1 MQSLT
6 MLRQPHV
13 SHLLLASVVGRI
25 PAAVAALAISLLLR
39 AEGWAYGRV
48 GLAVGVFAVGQ
59 ALGGPAL
66 ARLVDRRGQTA
77 VLATSAVLSSLGFVL
92 LPVAAASTTSTAS
105 TAGAVVCAAVAGLA
119 TPPLEPCLRALWPA
133 LVGERRLDAALGL
146 DAASQE
152 LIFIVGP
159 LLVAGANAVGGPASS
174 LWVAAALGVV
184 GTVLFLLAPPPRAW
198 RPVPR
203 EPHWLGPLRSGRLAL
218 LLVALVGSGVAL
230 GAMTLY
236 VVAYADGRAA
246 DGHAIPGGAG
256 LLLSLNALGALLGAV
271 GYGTVT
277 WRMPLARRLGALAV
291 GMALA
296 FAGLVATPGL
306 GWLVVLLVAGGACF
320 APMLAV
326 AFSLV
331 GALSLPENITE
342 AFAWLVTLI
351 TAGIALGSLLGG
363 LALTAGLAGG
373 ALVAAAGATA
383 GALVIGL
390 AQRLWAVGATG
401 SSWSAVDEQ
410 SE

>member
-1 MQSLT
+1 VSSPLT
-6 MLRQPHV
+6 LLRQPHV

-66 ARLVDRRGQTA
+66 ARLVDRRGQPA
-77 VLATSAVLSSLGFVL
+77 VLASSAVLSSLGFVL
-92 LPVAAASTTSTAS
+92 LPVGAAS

-159 LLVAGANAVGGPASS
+159 LLVAGANAVGGPAAS

-184 GTVLFLLAPPPRAW
+184 GTCAFLLAPPPRAW

-230 GAMTLY
+230 GAMTLFA
-236 VVAYADGRAA
+236 VAYADGRAA
-246 DGHAIPGGAG
+246 AGQSIPGGAG

-271 GYGTVT
+271 GYGSVS
-277 WRMPLARRLGALAV
+277 WRMPLARRLCWLAV
-291 GMALA
+291 GMAAA
-296 FAGLVATPGL
+296 FWGLVATPGL
-306 GWLVVLLVAGGACF
+306 GWLLVLLVAGGACF

-326 AFSLV
+326 AFSMV
-331 GALSLPENITE
+331 GALSRPENITE

-363 LALTAGLAGG
+363 VALATGLAGG
-373 ALVAAAGATA
+373 ASAAAAGATA
-383 GALVIGL
+383 AALVIAL

-401 SSWSAVDEQ
+401 SSWSAVGEQ

>member
-6 MLRQPHV
+6 LLRQPHV

-77 VLATSAVLSSLGFVL
+77 VLVTSAMLSSLGFVL
-92 LPVAAASTTSTAS
+92 LPVAAVSSASTV
-105 TAGAVVCAAVAGLA
+105 GAVVCAAVAGLA

-159 LLVAGANAVGGPASS
+159 LLVAGANAVAGPASS

-203 EPHWLGPLRSGRLAL
+203 EPHWLGPLRSGRLVL

-246 DGHAIPGGAG
+246 AGHPVPGGAG

-291 GMALA
+291 GMAVA
-296 FAGLVATPGL
+296 FWGLVATPGL
-306 GWLVVLLVAGGACF
+306 GWLIVLLVAGGACF

-363 LALTAGLAGG
+363 LALTAGLVGG

-390 AQRLWAVGATG
+390 AQRLWTVGATG

>member
-1 MQSLT
+1 MSSPLT
-6 MLRQPHV
+6 LLRQPHV

-66 ARLVDRRGQTA
+66 ARLVDRRGQPA
-77 VLATSAVLSSLGFVL
+77 VLASSAVLSSLGFVL
-92 LPVAAASTTSTAS
+92 LPVGSSMSSAS

-159 LLVAGANAVGGPASS
+159 LLVAGANAVGGPAAS

-184 GTVLFLLAPPPRAW
+184 GTLLFLLAPPPRAW

-230 GAMTLY
+230 GAMTLFA
-236 VVAYADGRAA
+236 VAYADGRAA
-246 DGHAIPGGAG
+246 AGQAIPGGAG

-271 GYGTVT
+271 GYGSVS
-277 WRMPLARRLGALAV
+277 WRMPLARRLCWLAV
-291 GMALA
+291 GMAAA
-296 FAGLVATPGL
+296 FWGLVATPGL
-306 GWLVVLLVAGGACF
+306 GWLLALLVAGGACF

-326 AFSLV
+326 AFSMV
-331 GALSLPENITE
+331 GALSRPENITE

-363 LALTAGLAGG
+363 IALAAGLAGG
-373 ALVAAAGATA
+373 ALAAAAGATA
-383 GALVIGL
+383 AALVIGL

-401 SSWSAVDEQ
+401 SSWSAVGDQ

>member
-6 MLRQPHV
+6 LLRQPHV

-77 VLATSAVLSSLGFVL
+77 VLATSAMLSSLGFVL
-92 LPVAAASTTSTAS
+92 LPVAAVSSVSTV
-105 TAGAVVCAAVAGLA
+105 GAVVCAAVAGLA

-159 LLVAGANAVGGPASS
+159 LLVAGANAVAGPASS

-246 DGHAIPGGAG
+246 DGYPVPGGAG

-291 GMALA
+291 GMAVA
-296 FAGLVATPGL
+296 FWGLVATPGL
-306 GWLVVLLVAGGACF
+306 GWLIVLLVGGGACF

-390 AQRLWAVGATG
+390 AQRLWTVGATG

>member
-6 MLRQPHV
+6 LLRQPHV

-77 VLATSAVLSSLGFVL
+77 VLATSAMLSSLGFVL
-92 LPVAAASTTSTAS
+92 LPVAAVSSASTV
-105 TAGAVVCAAVAGLA
+105 GAVVCAAVAGLA

-159 LLVAGANAVGGPASS
+159 LLVAGANAVAGPASS

-246 DGHAIPGGAG
+246 AGHPVPGGAG

-291 GMALA
+291 GMAVA
-296 FAGLVATPGL
+296 FWGLVATPGL
-306 GWLVVLLVAGGACF
+306 GWLIVLLVAGGACF

-363 LALTAGLAGG
+363 LALTAGLVGG

-390 AQRLWAVGATG
+390 AQRLWTVGATG